1 MQKTKFSRQDDVS
14 NKIIN
19 ILLVNIYVID
29 TYIMIRNVIYI
40 YNYIKYTSFV
50 SPKLRKILF
59 DFKSR

>member
-1 MQKTKFSRQDDVS
+1 MIS

-19 ILLVNIYVID
+19 ILLVDIYVID